1 MAPQKRQSGTA
12 LKDRLFE
19 EYYRFSFF
27 KAVDLLESLFPE
39 KKALGK
45 TLVPG
50 EEAVRFSVKPG
61 FVFPPSDISGLEQ
74 ADDALPVDMS
84 VTFMGLVGPNAILP
98 QWYNE
103 LAVERNLK
111 KDFSLTAFLDLFHHR
126 FISLFYLA
134 WKKYRFPE
142 NYIPGARDR
151 LSRYMLS
158 LAGLGTAGLSKM
170 IGLPEESLAFYSGLL
185 SRGVPSAV
193 AIESAV
199 SYLAG
204 VRAEIDQFIEQMIP
218 LDAEDQTQIGAQN
231 ARLGVDAVCG
241 SHIWDC
247 QAKFRVNL
255 GPMGYDDFLRFLPG
269 GDMLGPIAALIKYMV
284 GMEYEFEL
292 SIILQREEI
301 PPCIVGGA
309 TPPQLGL
316 TTWIKSA
323 GVAHESD
330 PFITFHENDLVPGGR
345 AFLAEQRLH

>member
-27 KAVDLLESLFPE
+27 RAVDLLESMFPD
-39 KKALGK
+39 KKPLGK

-61 FVFPPSDISGLEQ
+61 FVFPPSDISALEPS
-74 ADDALPVDMS
+74 DDKRPVGMS
-84 VTFMGLVGPNAILP
+84 VTFMGLVGPNGILP

-103 LAVERNLK
+103 LAVERNIK

-142 NYIPGARDR
+142 NYISGAKDR

-158 LAGLGTAGLSKM
+158 LSGLGTAGLSKM
-170 IGLPEESLAFYSGLL
+170 IGLPEESLAFYGGLL

-199 SYLAG
+199 SYLSGA
-204 VRAEIDQFIEQMIP
+204 RAEIEQFVEQMIP
-218 LDAEDQTQIGAQN
+218 LDPEDQTQIGSQN
-231 ARLGVDAVCG
+231 ARLGVDTICG
-241 SHIWDC
+241 SHIRDC
-247 QAKFRVNL
+247 QSKFRVKL
-255 GPMGYDDFLRFLPG
+255 GPMGYDEFLRFLPG
-269 GDMLGPIAALIKYMV
+269 GDMLGPIFSLIKYMV
-284 GMEYEFEL
+284 GMEYEFETRIFL
-292 SIILQREEI
+292 KRDEI
-301 PPCIVGGA
+301 PACILGGE
-309 TPPQLGL
+309 TQPRLGL

-323 GVAHESD
+323 GFC
-330 PFITFHENDLVPGGR
+330 P
-345 AFLAEQRLH
+345 